1 MWPIFVGLDMAVNLD
16 DGLFL
21 DLGDAVVTA
30 PVKASATWSSGDML
44 KLDAGYLTVCAAGDI
59 PYGVAVAT
67 LATADSPAAN
77 GDVDALVYVG
87 GNNHY
92 QYPPD
97 AGSVAITLVG
107 KKCDVGG
114 AASADIDASVDGALL
129 IVGVDVDANKVIVQL
144 ANAFAGV

>member
-1 MWPIFVGLDMAVNLD
+1 MAVD
-16 DGLFL
+16 FDHGLYR
-21 DLGDAVVTA
+21 DLGDEVVSA
-30 PVKASATWSSGDML
+30 PVKAAATWAAGDML
-44 KLDAGYLTVCAAGDI
+44 KLDAGYLTTCAAGDI

-67 LATADSPAAN
+67 LATADSPSTS

-92 QYPPD
+92 AFPP
-97 AGSVAITLVG
+97 ASGSAAITLVG

-114 AASADIDASVDGALL
+114 AGSADITASVDGALL
-129 IVGVDVDANKVIVQL
+129 IVDVDVDANKVIVQL